1 MKITNFGSAEHRL
14 LSAAI
19 QKAISDVADE
29 FGVDIR
35 VGGGNVGSTKG
46 MIKVEVAVRDTGTG
60 KSAAQVEFE
69 AYCHWYGLAKE
80 DFGRTFISNRDLF
93 RVSGVLPRGQRFTI
107 SADRVSDGRRFKFTA
122 DTVKRSLTPLK
133 AAA

>member
-35 VGGGNVGSTKG
+35 VGGGNVGPHKG
-46 MIKVEVAVRDTGTG
+46 MIKVEVEVRDTGTG
-60 KSAAQVEFE
+60 KSAAQVEYE
-69 AYCHWYGLAKE
+69 AYCHWFGLTKE
-80 DFGRTFISNRDLF
+80 DFGRTFVVNRDLY
-93 RVSGVLPRGQRFTI
+93 RISGILPRGQRYNV
-107 SADRVSDGRRFKFTA
+107 SAERVSDGRGFKFPA
-122 DTVKRSLTPLK
+122 DTVKRALPALK
-133 AAA
+133 VAA